1 MQSLLNQLATVWKH
15 QVNPR
20 LMSFIATVGLFWL
33 GVCGLVLLGLS
44 QLSDEVLEQEAFVF
58 DEHILLWIHQFANP
72 ALDRAMLAITQLGN
86 PSTVVP
92 LACIG
97 VSWFCFRRR
106 WQMAMFFFI
115 TCLGGAV
122 LSTGLKLAFSKV
134 RPALWPQLIT
144 ETTYSFPSGHALGS
158 MVLYGLIA
166 YLLANRYANL
176 RGLIYGVAVVL
187 IAAIG
192 LSRLYLGVH
201 WPTDVLAGYSTGFL
215 WLSVCIMLLRLK
227 TRHSADQRHHKA

>member
-1 MQSLLNQLATVWKH
+1 MTCKVCLDSVQSTII
-15 QVNPR
+15 NPR
-20 LMSFIATVGLFWL
+20 LMSFIATVGLIWL
-33 GVCGLVLLGLS
+33 GVCALVLLGLS
-44 QLSDEVLEQEAFVF
+44 HLSNEVLEQEAFVF
-58 DEHILLWIHQFANP
+58 DEHSLLWIHQFANP
-72 ALDRAMLAITQLGN
+72 TLDQVMLAITQLGN

-97 VSWFCFRRR
+97 VSWFCLRRR
-106 WQMAMFFFI
+106 WQMALFFFV

-144 ETTYSFPSGHALGS
+144 ETTYSFPSGHALGA

-166 YLLANRYANL
+166 YLLAHRYAPV
-176 RGLIYGVAVVL
+176 RGLMYGAAAVL
-187 IAAIG
+187 IGAIG

-201 WPTDVLAGYSTGFL
+201 WPTDVLAGYSVGFL
-215 WLSVCIMLLRLK
+215 WLSVCILLLRLR
-227 TRHSADQRHHKA
+227 THPSADQRHRKA